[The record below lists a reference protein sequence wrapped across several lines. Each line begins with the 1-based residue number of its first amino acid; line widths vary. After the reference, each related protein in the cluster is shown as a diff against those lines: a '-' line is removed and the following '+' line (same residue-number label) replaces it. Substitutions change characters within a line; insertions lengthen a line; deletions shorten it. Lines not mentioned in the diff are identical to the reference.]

1 MVKRLML
8 SLAALAFGVA
18 LVAPAPAFARMHFT
32 TTNERLDALTQQAN
46 SSVSLTNQAEI
57 ATKLNE
63 ITTQAQGAKA
73 AAEEAAQRPASVAED
88 KSVLAKVGTDM
99 DAVVAAANKAKTA
112 TGADQQASL
121 KEIQTRAQ
129 DSSNAVKQRIA
140 AQRRSPAG
148 PGWRRRARPS
158 CRLRPGERAWRG
170 PGPARARTVLCG
182 WRPRRP
188 GRCPTAPFGLIR
200 WPSPPTPLPVRGR
213 GEQSP
218 ACRSSPLSS
227 QEGAGG
233 PWGYKDVGVA
243 DIRAAQRP
251 MVG

>member
-1 MVKRLML
+1 ML

-73 AAEEAAQRPASVAED
+73 AAEEAAQRPASGAED

-99 DAVVAAANKAKTA
+99 DAVVAAATKAKTA

-121 KEIQTRAQ
+121 KEIQTKAQ
-129 DSSNAVKQRIA
+129 DSSTAVKQRIA
-140 AQRRSPAG
+140 AQLAAPPAAPGAQASPSVLPSSGQASVLGAAPSLLGLGLAFVVGGLGVLGAARLRRSA
-148 PGWRRRARPS
+148 
-158 CRLRPGERAWRG
+158 
-170 PGPARARTVLCG
+170 
-182 WRPRRP
+182 
-188 GRCPTAPFGLIR
+188 
-200 WPSPPTPLPVRGR
+200 
-213 GEQSP
+213 
-218 ACRSSPLSS
+218 
-227 QEGAGG
+227 
-233 PWGYKDVGVA
+233 
-243 DIRAAQRP
+243 
-251 MVG
+251 